1 MVTSATG
8 GTAGSAS
15 YAPPPAGTTWAGDW
29 DEQFGDRVYG
39 ADPIPVGPVAALLTG
54 LQHRDGST
62 VSGVALRVEG
72 VIISAAPESA
82 VTADLTPTQARE
94 LADALTAL
102 ADRAEALDGLR

>member
-1 MVTSATG
+1 
-8 GTAGSAS
+8 
-15 YAPPPAGTTWAGDW
+15 
-29 DEQFGDRVYG
+29 VYG
-39 ADPIPVGPVAALLTG
+39 ADPVPIGPVAVLLTG

-82 VTADLTPTQARE
+82 VAADLTPTQARE

-102 ADRAEALDGLR
+102 ADRAEALDGLS

>member
-1 MVTSATG
+1 M
-8 GTAGSAS
+8 AS
-15 YAPPPAGTTWAGDW
+15 SAPPPAGTAWTGDW

-39 ADPIPVGPVAALLTG
+39 ADPVAIGPVAALLTG

-82 VTADLTPTQARE
+82 VTADLTPSQARE
-94 LADALTAL
+94 LADTLTAL